1 MMLSS
6 RDLEWNLLT
15 EKVISL
21 SVNWA
26 HATHSQDSD
35 PCQVG
40 QSFNPSSLP
49 SFLSHSFLLVLFFQH
64 LFIEHLLCARH

>member
-1 MMLSS
+1 MMLHS

-26 HATHSQDSD
+26 HAD
-35 PCQVG
+35 PL
-40 QSFNPSSLP
+40 SRLSPLP
-49 SFLSHSFLLVLFFQH
+49 GEAIL
-64 LFIEHLLCARH
+64 